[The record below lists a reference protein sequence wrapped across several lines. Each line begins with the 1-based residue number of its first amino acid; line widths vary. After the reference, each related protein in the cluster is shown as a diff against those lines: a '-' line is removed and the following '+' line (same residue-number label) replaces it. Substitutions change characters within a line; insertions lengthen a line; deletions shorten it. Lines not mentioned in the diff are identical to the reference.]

1 MDVDVLLNGN
11 YFGLCPYIIPSIA
24 SYSLHSCPRE
34 ADLCL
39 SEDIAADVFR
49 LIAWHGHCQV
59 VVVLYAQFLDVSQVY
74 LCALLDAI
82 ECSDTF
88 LVPLVCSG
96 CATPVDSGKELCIR
110 EGWCMCIV

>member
-1 MDVDVLLNGN
+1 MYV
-11 YFGLCPYIIPSIA
+11 PPIA

-39 SEDIAADVFR
+39 REDIATDVFR
-49 LIAWHGHCQV
+49 LIAGHGHCQV
-59 VVVLYAQFLDVSQVY
+59 VVMLYAQFLDISQVY

-82 ECSDTF
+82 ECSDAF

-96 CATPVDSGKELCIR
+96 CATPVDGGEELCVCVWR
-110 EGWCMCIV
+110 MNV